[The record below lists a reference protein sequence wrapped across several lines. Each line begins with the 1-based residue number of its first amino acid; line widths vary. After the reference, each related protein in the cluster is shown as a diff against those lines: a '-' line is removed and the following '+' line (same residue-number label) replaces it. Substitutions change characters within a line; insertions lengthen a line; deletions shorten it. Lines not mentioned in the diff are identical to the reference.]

1 MGFTQKGVKF
11 WDNMEGCRM
20 EEKRALDG
28 TQDTGLKGEEE
39 TAVELESELPSPTC
53 GLSSSESRGWD
64 LPGVVKEP

>member
-1 MGFTQKGVKF
+1 MSHCKNSMRDKAIKGGFVRIWREATLQG
-11 WDNMEGCRM
+11 
-20 EEKRALDG
+20 
-28 TQDTGLKGEEE
+28 TGLKEEEE